1 MASINAVLTAENGDD
16 LYPETYDD
24 YVLDSNG
31 EALSTRLGS
40 RSEASG
46 VSGTSAFEK
55 INTLSSDLTDVKL
68 HIAAESFGG
77 TTNDTISVAVYN
89 GTSSLIDNAIIVTHD
104 DDYIFIKG
112 MIRIRGF
119 SRTDRNPGIVVTIPS
134 GVTTSVSRNAYG
146 IVSNLNPSEYI
157 TLAVSAGENKIT
169 LITSE
174 NFANAQSGT
183 WIMCIPPMAIKR

>member
-55 INTLSSDLTDVKL
+55 INTLNSDLASKKYNKISAQVTLTGLYTEANPYTFPNDGYLRLSIGAAATTVYYKL
-68 HIAAESFGG
+68 MGAAGSTSNVPEM
-77 TTNDTISVAVYN
+77 TITSDSGRVLLYVRAGMRWGVSSGNEDKLTAVY
-89 GTSSLIDNAIIVTHD
+89 A
-104 DDYIFIKG
+104 
-112 MIRIRGF
+112 
-119 SRTDRNPGIVVTIPS
+119 P
-134 GVTTSVSRNAYG
+134 
-146 IVSNLNPSEYI
+146 LNY
-157 TLAVSAGENKIT
+157 A
-169 LITSE
+169 
-174 NFANAQSGT
+174 
-183 WIMCIPPMAIKR
+183 

>member
-55 INTLSSDLTDVKL
+55 INTLSSDLAPLLTATN
-68 HIAAESFGG
+68 AAISPYN
-77 TTNDTISVAVYN
+77 NDLNNCKKAGLFAT
-89 GTSSLIDNAIIVTHD
+89 GTSAANNPTAGFYVVLVLIRDAANLVQIAFEVNTGAT
-104 DDYIFIKG
+104 Y
-112 MIRIRGF
+112 
-119 SRTDRNPGIVVTIPS
+119 SRTLHDNTLW
-134 GVTTSVSRNAYG
+134 NA
-146 IVSNLNPSEYI
+146 
-157 TLAVSAGENKIT
+157 
-169 LITSE
+169 
-174 NFANAQSGT
+174 
-183 WIMCIPPMAIKR
+183 WKRLDNT